1 MESTRS
7 SGDGS
12 ASHIPRM
19 RRAMPSDVGAV
30 STLLKRAFQEFEPL
44 YTPEAFIATVQPASG
59 ILKRL
64 EEGPLWVAE
73 NKHSIVGTVAAVWAA
88 DSVMVRGMA
97 VAPKARG
104 LRIGK
109 ALLQVAE
116 DFAHEQGFDR
126 MSLYT
131 TAFLLRAIRLYQS
144 SGFEFTGETASPH
157 GTELLRMVKILGSEV
172 GTKTLGK

>member
-1 MESTRS
+1 M
-7 SGDGS
+7 
-12 ASHIPRM
+12 
-19 RRAMPSDVGAV
+19 
-30 STLLKRAFQEFEPL
+30 
-44 YTPEAFIATVQPASG
+44 
-59 ILKRL
+59 
-64 EEGPLWVAE
+64 AE
-73 NKHSIVGTVAAVWAA
+73 NEHGIVGTVAAVWAA

-97 VAPKARG
+97 VDPKARA

-116 DFAHEQGFDR
+116 DFAREQPFDY

-172 GTKTLGK
+172 GTETVGE